1 MNQILVMRWLKK
13 ASKNYLDKMKYTD
26 ESKILEL
33 ENDEQARMPE
43 FSDQIS
49 LPVPSE
55 FRSKNF
61 PEFADPKKRP

>member
-1 MNQILVMRWLKK
+1 MVKK
-13 ASKNYLDKMKYTD
+13 GNYLDKMKYTD